1 MSLTVALSIALAG
14 RGVTAPGAVWDIRS
28 SDGTSYVVSQPVLDS
43 SGTAYVV
50 VPQVLS
56 SDGTSYVPV

>member
-14 RGVTAPGAVWDIRS
+14 RGNATPAPLWDIKS
-28 SDGTSYVVSQPVLDS
+28 SDGSTYLATRLVLDS
-43 SGTAYVV
+43 SSVGYTVG
-50 VPQVLS
+50 PQVLS

>member
-14 RGVTAPGAVWDIRS
+14 RGVAAPGPVWDVKS
-28 SDGTSYVVSQPVLDS
+28 SDGTTYVVGQPVLDS
-43 SGTAYVV
+43 SGTGYTV